1 MRNVREVLRLKFEQ
15 QLTNRKIAQSL
26 GISHTVVNDYI
37 RRAEKADLSW
47 PLPENYDDET
57 LEQRLSVQE
66 QTLAKNHKPML
77 PLEYIYQELKKKG
90 VTLQLLWHEYKEI
103 YPDGYQYSWFCDLY
117 RTWAKTLDVTLRQEH
132 RAGEKLFV
140 DFAGQTMPIYDPHS
154 GTVFEAQIFIACL
167 GASNY
172 TFAYAT
178 LSQNLT
184 DWITA
189 HVKAFE
195 FFGGVTE
202 IVVPDNLKAGVKSP
216 CRYEPEINPTY
227 QELADH
233 YGFAVIPA
241 RSRHPRDKAKVE
253 SAVLIAERWIL
264 AALRNHT
271 FFSLAQLNN
280 AIAQKLTELN
290 KREFQKLDTC
300 RLELFETLDKPTL
313 KPLSEHRYEIG
324 FWKKATVNIDYHIE
338 VDRHYY
344 SVPYQLVGKK
354 VDVRLSAHTVE
365 ILFKNK
371 RVASHRRSRRKG
383 GFTTVPAHMPDRHQ
397 KYLEW
402 TPSRIIKWAS
412 ETGTNTKELVSQI
425 LTSRAHPQQ
434 GYRACLGIMR
444 LGKRYSPERLE
455 AACAR
460 ALAIRAYSLK
470 SVKSILKTGLD
481 QQPLLTNQSEL
492 QLVPLTHHNVRGS
505 HYYHQEDPDA
515 Q

>member
-15 QLTNRKIAQSL
+15 NLTNRKIAQSL
-26 GISHTVVNDYI
+26 GISHTAVNDYV
-37 RRAEKADLSW
+37 RRAKVAGLSW
-47 PLPENYDDET
+47 PLPEHCDDEA
-57 LEQRLSVQE
+57 LERLLSVHDQPPTE
-66 QTLAKNHKPML
+66 NSKPML
-77 PLEYIYQELKKKG
+77 PFEYLYQELKKKG
-90 VTLQLLWHEYKEI
+90 VTLQLLWHEYRQT
-103 YPDGYQYSWFCDLY
+103 YPNGYQYSYFCDLY
-117 RTWAKTLDVTLRQEH
+117 RQWAKTLDVTLRQEH
-132 RAGEKLFV
+132 RGGEKLFV
-140 DFAGQTMPIYDPHS
+140 DFAGQTMPIYDPRS
-154 GTVFEAQIFIACL
+154 GHITEAQIFIACL

-241 RSRHPRDKAKVE
+241 RSRRPRDKAKAE
-253 SAVLIAERWIL
+253 SAVLLAERWIL

-271 FFSLAQLNN
+271 FFSLPQLNN

-290 KREFQKLDTC
+290 NRPFQKLDTC
-300 RLELFETLDKPTL
+300 RSVLFHTIDKPAL
-313 KPLSEHRYEIG
+313 QPLVQRRYEIG

-354 VDVRLSAHTVE
+354 VDVRLSDHTVE
-365 ILFKNK
+365 VLLKNK
-371 RVASHRRSRRKG
+371 RVASHRRSSRKG
-383 GFTTVPAHMPDRHQ
+383 GFTTVADHMPARHQ

-402 TPSRIIKWAS
+402 TPSRITKWAS
-412 ETGTNTKELVSQI
+412 ETGPNTKELISNI
-425 LTSRAHPQQ
+425 LASRAHPQQ
-434 GYRACLGIMR
+434 GYRACLGVMR
-444 LGKRYSPERLE
+444 LGKRYSPQRLE

-460 ALAIRAYSLK
+460 ALAMRAYSFK
-470 SVKSILKTGLD
+470 TVESILKNGLD
-481 QQPLLTNQSEL
+481 QQPLPNHQPEL
-492 QLVPLTHHNVRGS
+492 KLIPLNHHNVRGKN
-505 HYYHQEDPDA
+505 YYRKEDSDA
-515 Q
+515 